1 MGIPYRI
8 IVGKRT
14 KEEGKFEVVERATGE
29 VMLLS
34 EDELYEKFLTPAL
47 K

>member
-1 MGIPYRI
+1 MGLPYRV

-29 VMLLS
+29 TMLLS
-34 EDELYEKFLTPAL
+34 EDELYEKFVTPVS